1 MTHFWL
7 SPPENP
13 DRYVL
18 GNVHIPRDLCAL
30 KPGPDGWCNADVI
43 IENGAIGAVMPTG
56 TAPPDL
62 PFTDAGQSILL
73 SGLVD
78 CHTHLDKAHVAAFET
93 FTPGDLASA
102 IEAMTRQKQ
111 TWTRQSLAARVE
123 FSLNS
128 AWAYGVRA
136 MRSHVDGSP
145 GALGFVTEVMVE
157 AKQRWQGRIDL
168 QLSSLANINYFEDD
182 QFRDEVFAQAQI
194 QGRFGAFL
202 MGQPDLLLRLI
213 PLFEM
218 ADAYGL
224 DLDFHVDEGLDPALK
239 GLEAVAYA
247 ALQTGFKGTVLCGH
261 CVALSSYNRER
272 RERVIDL
279 ALEAGLHFVALP
291 SSNLYLQSR
300 TPDNVPTLRGMGPVA
315 RLAARGVP
323 VSLGA
328 DNVRD
333 GFCAFGD
340 FDPMAVLNLGAQV
353 GHLHEPAR
361 DWAGLITTNP
371 ARTMGLKWNGK
382 IETGAPADL
391 VLFAARNSGEMNLR
405 GVPERIV
412 IRRGEWLN
420 VAPPAFSELME

>member
-1 MTHFWL
+1 MTQFWL
-7 SPPENP
+7 SPPQDPEK
-13 DRYVL
+13 YVL

-30 KPGPDGWCNADVI
+30 KPGLDGWCNGDVI
-43 IENGAIGAVMPTG
+43 IENGTIGAVMPSG
-56 TAPPDL
+56 TAPPNL
-62 PFTDAGQSILL
+62 AIIDAGHSILL

-102 IEAMTRQKQ
+102 IEAMTRNKQ

-123 FSLNS
+123 FSLAS

-145 GALGFVTEVMVE
+145 GAPGFVMEVMVE
-157 AKQRWQGRIDL
+157 AKHRWQGRIDL
-168 QLSSLANINYFEDD
+168 QLSSLANIIYFEDV
-182 QFRDEVFAQAQI
+182 QFRDETLAQAQT

-202 MGQPDLLLRLI
+202 MDQPDLLPRLI

-218 ADAYGL
+218 AQAHGL

-239 GLEAVAYA
+239 GLETLAYA
-247 ALQTGFKGTVLCGH
+247 ALQTGLKGTVLCGH
-261 CVALSSYNRER
+261 CVALSTYGRER

-291 SSNLYLQSR
+291 STNLYLQSR
-300 TPDNVPTLRGMGPVA
+300 TPDNTPTLRGMAPVA
-315 RLAARGVP
+315 GLAARGAT

-361 DWAGLITTNP
+361 DWAGLVTTNP
-371 ARTMGLKWNGK
+371 AHSMGLKWNGK
-382 IETGAPADL
+382 IEAGAPADL
-391 VLFAARNSGEMNLR
+391 VLFAARTSGEMNLR
-405 GVPERIV
+405 AAPERIV
-412 IRRGEWLN
+412 IRDGKWLDI
-420 VAPPAFSELME
+420 APPKFSELVK

>member
-1 MTHFWL
+1 MQFWL
-7 SPPENP
+7 SPPQDDTN
-13 DRYVL
+13 YAL
-18 GNVHIPRDLCAL
+18 GNVHIPPDLCAL
-30 KPGPDGWCNADVI
+30 KPGKDGWCKADVI
-43 IENGAIGAVMPTG
+43 IKNGTIGAVMPAG
-56 TAPPDL
+56 SAPSNL
-62 PFTDAGQSILL
+62 PITDAAHSILL

-93 FTPGDLASA
+93 FTPGDLALA
-102 IEAMTRQKQ
+102 IDAMARQKQ

-128 AWAYGVRA
+128 AWGYGVRA

-145 GALGFVTEVMVE
+145 GAPGFVMDVMVE

-168 QLSSLANINYFEDD
+168 QLSSLANITYFEDD
-182 QFRDEVFAQAQI
+182 HFRDQVFAQAQT

-202 MGQPDLLLRLI
+202 MDQPDLLPRLM

-218 ADAYGL
+218 AGVYGL

-239 GLEAVAYA
+239 GLETLAYA

-261 CVALSSYNRER
+261 CVALSTYNRDR

-315 RLAARGVP
+315 RLAARGAT

-371 ARTMGLKWNGK
+371 ARSMGLEWNGK
-382 IETGAPADL
+382 IEAGAPADL

-412 IRRGEWLN
+412 IRRGEWLKTG
-420 VAPPAFSELME
+420 PPAFSELMEQ